1 MRKHITLLTM
11 TAALATILPMT
22 TQAQDAA
29 ASFPSKPI
37 VIVVPQT
44 PGSAG
49 DIYSRLYSQKIT
61 ETTGWRMV
69 VENKPGGGTTI
80 AGTFV
85 ARAAPD
91 GYTISSA
98 YSSLFTAALL
108 MKERPFDLE
117 KAFTAVAWL
126 TEVPAIL
133 AVPASSPAKNVKEL
147 LELARKTP
155 KQLSYGSTG
164 LGGSQH
170 MNAEMVLRAGGA
182 QAVHIPYKGTA
193 EAGTALLS
201 EQIDFSFVD
210 QSIRQLMKGG
220 KVRAL
225 AVTSAKRWHALPDVP
240 TMQES
245 IGVAGV
251 STRNMYLVP
260 AATPMAL
267 VNQINAAIVK
277 ALRSPD
283 LEEKFLAAGY
293 NIVASTPEEA
303 ARFYQSEYQTYAKLV
318 KDLNL
323 PVQ

>member
-1 MRKHITLLTM
+1 MQALIRLTLSL
-11 TAALATILPMT
+11 ALLFPFLSWG
-22 TQAQDAA
+22 QAY
-29 ASFPSKPI
+29 PTKPVR
-37 VIVVPQT
+37 VIIPYA
-44 PGSAG
+44 PGGGAELQA
-49 DIYSRLYSQKIT
+49 RLV
-61 ETTGWRMV
+61 TGKLSEIWGQPV
-69 VENKPGGGTTI
+69 IIENKPGGGTTI

-85 ARAAPD
+85 ARSAPD

-108 MKERPFDLE
+108 MKEPPFDLE
-117 KAFTAVAWL
+117 KSFTAVAWL

-133 AVPASSPAKNVKEL
+133 AVPASSPAKTVKEL
-147 LELARKTP
+147 LELARKTA

-225 AVTSAKRWHALPDVP
+225 AVTSARRWHALPDVP

-267 VNQINAAIVK
+267 VNQINAAIVR